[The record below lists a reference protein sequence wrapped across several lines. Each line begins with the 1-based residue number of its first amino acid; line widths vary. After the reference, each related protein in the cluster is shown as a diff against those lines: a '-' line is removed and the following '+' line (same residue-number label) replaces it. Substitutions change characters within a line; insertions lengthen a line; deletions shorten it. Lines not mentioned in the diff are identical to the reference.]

1 MNSRSILIYGG
12 GNCEIASVLDEELN
26 HITHLS
32 RAGMKVFARG
42 HFFNN
47 SCIAMYRR
55 FKELKEDIGES
66 GQGGVHDYFY
76 DNGQVVK
83 TCELKM
89 KAASSETF
97 EEFLKVASL
106 KIAGDEVILILIG
119 QGDLS
124 GLFWDFSETPPTCIS
139 YKRLVQILMDAFEG
153 KVKKL
158 SLIIDVSNWH
168 NVYLPLCLSQCHL
181 IESVFIYERKKPL
194 EIFPIARWIDCAFD
208 EEYHWTL
215 ATYLYF
221 GGYKV
226 DLHPVWWHLCEKR
239 WRDYTSFPSVRSFE
253 EFYTIYKK
261 IVMYYGTSNRIYSK
275 ILREKAV
282 FDKQY
287 VTTKDIQVYFE
298 QEYLCKVSEEEIEKW
313 LNELKICTDYY
324 KG

>member
-12 GNCEIASVLDEELN
+12 GNCEIASALDTELSQ
-26 HITHLS
+26 ITHMKK
-32 RAGMKVFARG
+32 ADMKVFARG
-42 HFFNN
+42 HLFNN
-47 SCIAMYRR
+47 SCVAMYRR
-55 FKELKEDIGES
+55 FKELKSYIGES

-76 DNGQVVK
+76 DNEQVIK

-89 KAASSETF
+89 KAASSEGF
-97 EEFLKVASL
+97 EDFLTASSL
-106 KIAGDEVILILIG
+106 KIEEDEVILVLIG
-119 QGDLS
+119 QGNLF
-124 GLFWDFSETPPTCIS
+124 GLFLDFSQNPPVCVS
-139 YKRLVQILMDAFEG
+139 YDKLVRIIMGVFEG

-158 SLIIDVSNWH
+158 NLIMDISNWH
-168 NVYLPLCLSQCHL
+168 NVYLPLCLSQCPL
-181 IESVFIYERKKPL
+181 IESVFIYERKQPL
-194 EIFPIARWIDCAFD
+194 EIFPIAKWIACAFD

-239 WRDYTSFPSVRSFE
+239 WRDYIDFPSLKSFE

-261 IVMYYGTSNRIYSK
+261 IVMYYGTSNRIYSRA
-275 ILREKAV
+275 LREKPII
-282 FDKQY
+282 DKQHL
-287 VTTKDIQVYFE
+287 TIRDIQVYFE
-298 QEYLCKVSEEEIEKW
+298 QEYLCKIPEEEITKW